1 MDQLDVMTQ
10 VTGFTADSNQFLT
23 FTLGEEEYGIEIL
36 KVQEIKGYTR
46 ITAIPG
52 APAYV
57 KGVMNLRGTIV
68 PIIDLRIKFGL
79 PPTEYD
85 KLTVIIVVMVEGR
98 ASGMVVDAVS
108 DVLNIPE
115 NEIQPTP
122 EFSSQ
127 TNTDFISGM
136 GKSGEKLI
144 ILLDI
149 NKVVGIDE
157 IKKLAS

>member
-1 MDQLDVMTQ
+1 M
-10 VTGFTADSNQFLT
+10 
-23 FTLGEEEYGIEIL
+23 
-36 KVQEIKGYTR
+36 
-46 ITAIPG
+46 
-52 APAYV
+52 
-57 KGVMNLRGTIV
+57 
-68 PIIDLRIKFGL
+68 PIIDLRAKFEL
-79 PPTEYD
+79 PSTEYD
-85 KLTVIIVVMVEGR
+85 KFTVIIVVMVEGR

-115 NEIQPTP
+115 SEIQSTP

-136 GKSGEKLI
+136 GKAGEKLI

>member
-1 MDQLDVMTQ
+1 MDQTDIL
-10 VTGFTADSNQFLT
+10 TGFTADSNQFLT

-36 KVQEIKGYTR
+36 KVQEIKGYSS
-46 ITAIPG
+46 ISAIPR